1 MSSAPFLILSAA
13 QLIKLEVLLSVYP
26 SNMCLQIFEDVLPTL
41 HVKNPQGTNSCPPT
55 LPLHLK
61 VCIHI
66 ELAIVKYQKNSW
78 LYFIYI
84 VT

>member
-13 QLIKLEVLLSVYP
+13 QLIKLEVLLSVYL

-41 HVKNPQGTNSCPPT
+41 QVKNSQGTNSCPPI
-55 LPLHLK
+55 LPLLLK

-66 ELAIVKYQKNSW
+66 VVAIVKYQKNSW
-78 LYFIYI
+78 LYFIYT